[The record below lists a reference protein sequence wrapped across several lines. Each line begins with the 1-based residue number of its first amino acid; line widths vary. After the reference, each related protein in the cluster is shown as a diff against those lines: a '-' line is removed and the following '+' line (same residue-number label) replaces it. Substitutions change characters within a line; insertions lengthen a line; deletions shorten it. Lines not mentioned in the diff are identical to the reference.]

1 MTDLRQL
8 CLPLAVLAAVGLSA
22 CAGSSKNATAPQ
34 KATGTTSTASS
45 SVPAPSPS
53 PTLLTKAEFVA
64 KMDAVCVDFTT
75 KFQQLPDP
83 MDADDYVNIA
93 ASVDGTLKLFPA
105 FIKQAEALVGRSADK
120 ATLTDNWLSIEKADF
135 AAVEPGLKRFLV
147 DLKAKNQ
154 AKIVAEAS
162 ALECSRP
169 QRNDRRLH
177 VRLRIEELRHPGAFL
192 SEVVLGE
199 PAGST
204 PG

>member
-1 MTDLRQL
+1 MTHLRQL
-8 CLPLAVLAAVGLSA
+8 CLPLAVLVAAVGLAA
-22 CAGSSKNATAPQ
+22 CAGSSKNPTAPQ
-34 KATGTTSTASS
+34 KTTGTTSAASS
-45 SVPAPSPS
+45 SAPAPSPS

-135 AAVEPGLKRFLV
+135 AAVEPALKRFLA
-147 DLKAKNQ
+147 DLKAENQ
-154 AKIVAEAS
+154 AKIAADAS
-162 ALECSRP
+162 ALDNAP
-169 QRNDRRLH
+169 DH
-177 VRLRIEELRHPGAFL
+177 
-192 SEVVLGE
+192 SETI
-199 PAGST
+199 AGFMS
-204 PG
+204 GYGLKSCAILERS